1 MEFELD
7 GRLASDSIPI
17 GSMAL
22 CDLRLMNDIRWPWL
36 MLVPRRTGVVEIHD
50 LTGDDILQLA
60 VETAW
65 TSLALKQFTG
75 CGKINTAA
83 IGNIVRQLHIHVIAR
98 DEGDPN
104 WPGPVWGHG
113 QRLHYENAK
122 GDAIIAGLT
131 DALGSH
137 FL

>member
-7 GRLASDSIPI
+7 GRLASDSIAI

-22 CDLRLMNDIRWPWL
+22 CDLRLMNDMRWPWL
-36 MLVPRRTGVVEIHD
+36 MLVPRRTGAVEIHD
-50 LTGDDILQLA
+50 LMREDIFQLA
-60 VETAW
+60 AETAL
-65 TSLALKQFTG
+65 TSQALKQFTG
-75 CGKINTAA
+75 CMKINTAA

-98 DEGDPN
+98 DETDPN

-113 QRLHYENAK
+113 QRLRYEKAERE
-122 GDAIIAGLT
+122 ATIAGLT

-137 FL
+137 FV